1 MTIGKA
7 FAFRDNACFPA
18 PSPIMR
24 RFRSRSVVF
33 LVASYALLCA
43 VPLLPLLSGQPVA
56 DAALLL
62 AATLLSWIA
71 VWAAFK
77 RPAYFHFLL
86 LPAFLALPVE
96 IYLQIYF
103 GQSFSVHHLGVIAET
118 SPAEAREFLGNKV
131 WLLSGAM
138 LLALGWFSVVW
149 RTAWRTPALD
159 WRGPSR
165 LVACVLLCIG
175 LALWL
180 YGGSNSHAGSSSR
193 PAGHSAS
200 GLPSWAKI
208 SVNTQLLARSW
219 PYGIVMHAESYRKE
233 RRYLAQLAA
242 RAARFRFGA
251 FQTGQKDA
259 PQIVVMVLGES
270 SRADRWSLNGYERKT
285 NPLLEQEA
293 NLISL
298 SDMITPV
305 SATRLSVPVILS
317 RKPATQSLRAGFSE
331 PSFIS
336 AYREAGFKTFWLSN
350 QMSFGEFDTPVSVFA
365 KEADVTR
372 FFNLGGFTNQSDLDD
387 VLLAPLQ
394 NAMNDPAPKKL
405 VVLHTLGNHWNY
417 SHRHPKD
424 FDRWKP
430 SLFGVDKPAYTSLRL
445 KPEINNSY
453 DNSILYTDWLLS
465 QVIGLLKAGPA
476 MASMMYVAD
485 HGQTLYDGSC
495 KLAFHGHNTQFEF
508 HVPALVW
515 YSDAYGT
522 AHVDK
527 VALLRQHKAAPLAT
541 ENIFHSLLDMADI
554 RYPGEQL
561 DRSFFSDR
569 LAKHVRYVDSYGW
582 TDYDD
587 ATLKGDCREVIG
599 RKKPLQ
605 REK

>member
-1 MTIGKA
+1 
-7 FAFRDNACFPA
+7 
-18 PSPIMR
+18 MR
-24 RFRSRSVVF
+24 RFSSRSVVF
-33 LVASYALLCA
+33 LIVSYGLLSA
-43 VPLLPLLSGQPVA
+43 VPLLPLLLGRALDES
-56 DAALLL
+56 ALLP
-62 AATLLSWIA
+62 AATLLSWVAI
-71 VWAAFK
+71 WALFK
-77 RPAYFHFLL
+77 RPAYFHLLL

-96 IYLQIYF
+96 TYLQLYF
-103 GQSFSVHHLGVIAET
+103 GQGISVHHLGIIAET
-118 SPAEAREFLGNKV
+118 SPAEAQEFLGNKI
-131 WLLSGAM
+131 WLLGGVI
-138 LLALGWFSVVW
+138 LLALGWFGLSW
-149 RTAWRTPALD
+149 RAAWRTHALD

-165 LVACVLLCIG
+165 LVVCLLLSIG

-180 YGGSNSHAGSSSR
+180 YGGGVSHSS
-193 PAGHSAS
+193 AMSAKP
-200 GLPSWAKI
+200 GPGTLPPWAQI
-208 SVNTQLLARSW
+208 SVDARLLARSW
-219 PYGIVMHAESYRKE
+219 PYGIVIHAESYRKE
-233 RRYLAQLAA
+233 RHYLAQLSA
-242 RAARFRFGA
+242 RTAQFHFGA
-251 FQTGQKDA
+251 VQANQKDA

-270 SRADRWSLNGYERKT
+270 SRADRWSLNGYVRDT
-285 NPLLEQEA
+285 NPLLEKEA
-293 NLISL
+293 NLVSL
-298 SDMITPV
+298 SDMVTPV

-387 VLLAPLQ
+387 VLLAPLK
-394 NAMNDPAPKKL
+394 NAMNDPALKKL
-405 VVLHTLGNHWNY
+405 VILHTLGNHWNY
-417 SHRHPKD
+417 SHRHPKE

-430 SLFGVDKPAYTSLRL
+430 SLFGIDKPAYTSLKL

-465 QVIGLLKAGPA
+465 QVIGVLKTGPA

-515 YSDAYGT
+515 YSDAYGA
-522 AHVDK
+522 AHAEK
-527 VALLRQHKAAPLAT
+527 VMQLRQHRVAPLAT

-554 RYPGEQL
+554 RYPGERL

-587 ATLKGDCREVIG
+587 ATLKGDCKEVIG

>member
-1 MTIGKA
+1 
-7 FAFRDNACFPA
+7 
-18 PSPIMR
+18 MR
-24 RFRSRSVVF
+24 RFRSRSVV
-33 LVASYALLCA
+33 LLIASYVLLSA
-43 VPLLPLLSGQPVA
+43 MPLLPLLSGRPVA
-56 DAALLL
+56 DSALLL
-62 AATLLSWIA
+62 AATLLSWSAI
-71 VWAAFK
+71 WALFK
-77 RPAYFHFLL
+77 RPAYFHLLL

-103 GQSFSVHHLGVIAET
+103 GQSLSVHHLGVIAET
-118 SPAEAREFLGNKV
+118 SPAEAREFLGNKIG
-131 WLLSGAM
+131 LLGGAM
-138 LLALGWFSVVW
+138 LLALGWFAMSW
-149 RTAWRTPALD
+149 WASWQTRALD
-159 WRGPSR
+159 WLGPSR
-165 LVACVLLCIG
+165 LFAGLLLCIG

-180 YGGSNSHAGSSSR
+180 YGGSSSHAGSR
-193 PAGHSAS
+193 PTGQGAD
-200 GLPSWAKI
+200 GLPSWARI

-219 PYGIVMHAESYRKE
+219 PYGIVMLAESYRKE

-242 RAARFRFGA
+242 RTAQFQFGA
-251 FQTGQKDA
+251 FQTGQKNA

-293 NLISL
+293 NLVSL
-298 SDMITPV
+298 SDMIAPV

-394 NAMNDPAPKKL
+394 KAMNDPAPKKL

-417 SHRHPKD
+417 SHRHPQE

-430 SLFGVDKPAYTSLRL
+430 SLFGVDKPAYTSLKL

-465 QVIGLLKAGPA
+465 QVIGVLKAGPA
-476 MASMMYVAD
+476 VASMMYVAD

-515 YSDAYGT
+515 YSDAYGA

-527 VALLRQHKAAPLAT
+527 VALLKQHRTAPLAT

-561 DRSFFSDR
+561 DRSFFSNQ

>member
-1 MTIGKA
+1 
-7 FAFRDNACFPA
+7 
-18 PSPIMR
+18 MR
-24 RFRSRSVVF
+24 RFPGRPVRLVVY
-33 LVASYALLCA
+33 SYLMLSAL
-43 VPLLPLLSGQPVA
+43 PFLPLSLGREVT
-56 DAALLL
+56 DTGLL
-62 AATLLSWIA
+62 AAATLFSWIA
-71 VWAAFK
+71 AWAVFK
-77 RPAYFHFLL
+77 RPALFHVLL

-103 GQSFSVHHLGVIAET
+103 GQSISVHHLGIIAET
-118 SPAEAREFLGNKV
+118 SPGEALEFLGNKA
-131 WLLSGAM
+131 WL
-138 LLALGWFSVVW
+138 LLALSLLMLVWFALCW
-149 RTAWRTPALD
+149 RAAWQTHAMD

-165 LVACVLLCIG
+165 FIA
-175 LALWL
+175 LALMSIGVGLWL
-180 YGGSNSHAGSSSR
+180 AGGALGIGASAVGQQSTTL
-193 PAGHSAS
+193 PA
-200 GLPSWAKI
+200 WARI
-208 SVNTQLLARSW
+208 TVNAEVLARSW
-219 PYGIVMHAESYRKE
+219 PYGIVMNAESYRKE

-242 RAARFRFGA
+242 RSASFRFGA
-251 FQTGQKDA
+251 HQASHPDT
-259 PQIVVMVLGES
+259 PQVVVMVLGES
-270 SRADRWSLNGYERKT
+270 SRADRWRLNGYARDT
-285 NPLLEQEA
+285 NPLLAQEA
-293 NLISL
+293 NLVSL

-317 RKPATQSLRAGFSE
+317 RKPATQSLRAGFAE
-331 PSFIS
+331 TSFLS

-372 FFNLGGFTNQSDLDD
+372 FFNLGGFTNRSDFDD

-394 NAMNDPAPKKL
+394 AAIMDPAPKKL
-405 VVLHTLGNHWNY
+405 IVLHTLGNHWNY
-417 SHRHPKD
+417 SHRHPRE

-430 SLFGVDKPAYTSLRL
+430 SLFGIDRPAYTSLAL
-445 KPEINNSY
+445 KAEINNSY
-453 DNSILYTDWLLS
+453 DNSIRYTDWLLA
-465 QVIGLLKAGPA
+465 QVIGQLKAGPA
-476 MASMMYVAD
+476 LASMFYVAD

-515 YSDAYGT
+515 YSDAYG
-522 AHVDK
+522 AVHADK
-527 VALLRQHKAAPLAT
+527 VAQLRQHKGAPMST

-561 DRSFFSDR
+561 HRSLFSDR
-569 LAKHVRYVDSYGW
+569 LSRHVRYVDSYGW

>member
-1 MTIGKA
+1 
-7 FAFRDNACFPA
+7 
-18 PSPIMR
+18 MR

-33 LVASYALLCA
+33 LIASYALVSA
-43 VPLLPLLSGQPVA
+43 VPLLPLLSGRPVA
-56 DAALLL
+56 DPALLL

-71 VWAAFK
+71 IWALFK
-77 RPAYFHFLL
+77 RPAYFHILL

-118 SPAEAREFLGNKV
+118 SPAEAREFLGNKI
-131 WLLSGAM
+131 WLLGGAM
-138 LLALGWFSVVW
+138 LLALGWFAMSW
-149 RTAWRTPALD
+149 RAAWQTQALA

-165 LVACVLLCIG
+165 LVACLLLGIG
-175 LALWL
+175 LALWF
-180 YGGSNSHAGSSSR
+180 YGGISSHAGSR
-193 PAGHSAS
+193 PAGQSAS
-200 GLPSWAKI
+200 GLPSWAQI
-208 SVNTQLLARSW
+208 SVNTRLLARSW
-219 PYGIVMHAESYRKE
+219 PYGIAMHADSYRKE
-233 RRYLAQLAA
+233 QRYLVQLAA
-242 RAARFRFGA
+242 HAAQFRFNA
-251 FQTGQKDA
+251 FQADQTDA
-259 PQIVVMVLGES
+259 PQIVVMVLGDS

-293 NLISL
+293 NLVSL

-394 NAMNDPAPKKL
+394 NAVNDPAPKKL

-417 SHRHPKD
+417 SHRHSQE

-430 SLFGVDKPAYTSLRL
+430 SLFGVDKPAYTSLKL

-465 QVIGLLKAGPA
+465 QVVGLLKAGPA

-508 HVPALVW
+508 HVPALV
-515 YSDAYGT
+515 
-522 AHVDK
+522 
-527 VALLRQHKAAPLAT
+527 
-541 ENIFHSLLDMADI
+541 
-554 RYPGEQL
+554 
-561 DRSFFSDR
+561 
-569 LAKHVRYVDSYGW
+569 
-582 TDYDD
+582 
-587 ATLKGDCREVIG
+587 
-599 RKKPLQ
+599 
-605 REK
+605 

>member
-1 MTIGKA
+1 
-7 FAFRDNACFPA
+7 
-18 PSPIMR
+18 MR
-24 RFRSRSVVF
+24 RFRSRSVV
-33 LVASYALLCA
+33 LLIASYVFLSA
-43 VPLLPLLSGQPVA
+43 VPLVPLLSGQPVA
-56 DAALLL
+56 DSALLL
-62 AATLLSWIA
+62 AATLLSWSAI
-71 VWAAFK
+71 WALFK
-77 RPAYFHFLL
+77 RPAHFHLLL

-103 GQSFSVHHLGVIAET
+103 GQSLSVHHLGVIAET
-118 SPAEAREFLGNKV
+118 SPAEAREFLGNKI
-131 WLLSGAM
+131 WLLGSAM
-138 LLALGWFSVVW
+138 LLALGWFVMSW
-149 RTAWRTPALD
+149 WACWQTRALD

-165 LVACVLLCIG
+165 LFAGLLLCIG

-180 YGGSNSHAGSSSR
+180 YGGGSSHTGSR
-193 PAGHSAS
+193 PGGQGAN
-200 GLPSWAKI
+200 GLPSWARI
-208 SVNTQLLARSW
+208 SVNSQLLARSW
-219 PYGIVMHAESYRKE
+219 PYGIAMHAESYRKE
-233 RRYLAQLAA
+233 QRYLAQLSA
-242 RAARFRFGA
+242 RTAQFRFGA
-251 FQTGQKDA
+251 FQTGQKNT
-259 PQIVVMVLGES
+259 PQIVVVVLGES

-293 NLISL
+293 NLVSL

-317 RKPATQSLRAGFSE
+317 RKPATQSLRAGFPE

-336 AYREAGFKTFWLSN
+336 AYREAGFKTFWFSN

-372 FFNLGGFTNQSDLDD
+372 FFNLGGFTNQSDLDN

-394 NAMNDPAPKKL
+394 NAMNDPALKKL

-417 SHRHPKD
+417 SHRHPQE

-430 SLFGVDKPAYTSLRL
+430 SLFGVDKPAYTSLKL

-508 HVPALVW
+508 HVPAVVW
-515 YSDAYGT
+515 YSDAYGA
-522 AHVDK
+522 AHADK
-527 VALLRQHKAAPLAT
+527 VALLRRHSTAPLAT
-541 ENIFHSLLDMADI
+541 ENIFHTLLDMADI

-561 DRSFFSDR
+561 DRSLFSDR
-569 LAKHVRYVDSYGW
+569 LTRHIRYVDSYGW

-599 RKKPLQ
+599 WKKPLQ